1 MKSMCAVYGFQIDL
15 FCLNSQFIDSFS
27 IYYMMNPHR
36 CTATV
41 QILPEIVLGDPLLS
55 NASNN
60 AKKFYHNKSIIKK
73 IRRFEA
79 GSMAWPTFVYDQYSI
94 SDISE
99 RAKSFL
105 TKRKVGKL
113 PFFIYTAGEH

>member
-1 MKSMCAVYGFQIDL
+1 MYDL
-15 FCLNSQFIDSFS
+15 
-27 IYYMMNPHR
+27 MNPQR

-55 NASNN
+55 HSSNN
-60 AKKFYHNKSIIKK
+60 MKKFFRNKSVIKK
-73 IRRFEA
+73 VRRFEA
-79 GSMAWPTFVYDQYSI
+79 GSVAWPSFIYDQYSI

-105 TKRKVGKL
+105 TKIKVGEL
-113 PFFIYTAGEH
+113 RIFNFSNRIYL

>member
-1 MKSMCAVYGFQIDL
+1 
-15 FCLNSQFIDSFS
+15 
-27 IYYMMNPHR
+27 MMNPQR

-55 NASNN
+55 HSSNN
-60 AKKFYHNKSIIKK
+60 VKKFFQNKSIIKK

-79 GSMAWPTFVYDQYSI
+79 GSVAWPSFIYDQYSI

-99 RAKSFL
+99 RAKAFL
-105 TKRKVGKL
+105 SKIKVGEL
-113 PFFIYTAGEH
+113 LILSFFFIFRMSPAPVCHYSTSKMSL